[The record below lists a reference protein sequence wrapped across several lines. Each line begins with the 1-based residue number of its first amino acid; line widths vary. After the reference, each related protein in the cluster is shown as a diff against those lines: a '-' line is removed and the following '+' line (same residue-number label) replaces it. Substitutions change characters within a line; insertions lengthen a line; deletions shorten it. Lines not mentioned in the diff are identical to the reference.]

1 MSTVIGFSGIVPIG
15 KKASFIFD
23 SMIFIANN
31 SKIDYTIKQKEITY
45 DYFNSSVGNV
55 DTTTYNAIYGEGSI
69 GQGNTR
75 NITLIF
81 MPAMRFNQSYTSS
94 FQVALAGFI
103 NINEENGTSSQPI
116 PMVSWLRKF

>member
-1 MSTVIGFSGIVPIG
+1 MSTVIVFSGIVPIG

-45 DYFNSSVGNV
+45 DYLNSSVGNV
-55 DTTTYNAIYGEGSI
+55 DTTTYNAINGEGSI

-94 FQVALAGFI
+94 FQVALAVFI
-103 NINEENGTSSQPI
+103 NINE
-116 PMVSWLRKF
+116 

>member
-69 GQGNTR
+69 GQDNTR

-81 MPAMRFNQSYTSS
+81 MPAIRFNQSYTSS
-94 FQVALAGFI
+94 F
-103 NINEENGTSSQPI
+103 
-116 PMVSWLRKF
+116 